1 MKFGID
7 MGHNAAPD
15 IGAVGWA
22 KEDDLTR
29 AVGVKVMDKLEAL
42 GHQAINCTPRR
53 ASSVLDSVRR
63 RVSAANAR
71 DVDLYVSIHF
81 NAFNGRANGTEV
93 FAASSAG
100 RRYAQPVLTQIVNLG
115 FYNRGVK
122 NGSHLFVLKNTNMPA
137 ILVECCFID
146 SWRDRNLYVTEAMAD
161 AIVKGLTGQTPPQN
175 QSSPSQVSGGTASSS
190 PTRDEQVLKLQQQLN
205 RLQVR
210 DRNGQ
215 ALVTDGLWGAKTASA
230 VARFNDLMDLRNDDS
245 ASAATWKALEDIFE
259 KPILRQSHATGKAV
273 RYVQFRIGTAID
285 GIFGPNTARAVQR
298 WQAVV
303 HITADGVVG
312 PQTWSKLIG

>member
-29 AVGVKVMDKLEAL
+29 AVGAKVIAKLEAL

-53 ASSVLDSVRR
+53 ASSVLDSLRR
-63 RVSAANAR
+63 RVSTANAR

-122 NGSHLFVLKNTNMPA
+122 NGSHFFVLKNTTMPA

-146 SWRDRNLYVTEAMAD
+146 SWRDRNLYETEAMAN
-161 AIVKGLTGQTPPQN
+161 AIVKGLTGQTPPQDQN
-175 QSSPSQVSGGTASSS
+175 SGSEAGA
-190 PTRDEQVLKLQQQLN
+190 PTRDAQVLKLQQQLN
-205 RLQVR
+205 RLRVR

-215 ALVTDGLWGAKTASA
+215 ALVEDGLWGAKTASA
-230 VARFNDLMDLRNDDS
+230 VARFNDLMALRSDDS

-285 GIFGPNTARAVQR
+285 GIFGPNTARSVRR
-298 WQAVV
+298 WQASV

>member
-7 MGHNAAPD
+7 MGHNAPPD
-15 IGAVGWA
+15 TGAVGWA
-22 KEDDLTR
+22 KEDDLTK
-29 AVGVKVMDKLEAL
+29 AVGNQVIEKLEAL
-42 GHQAINCTPRR
+42 GHEVVNCTPRR
-53 ASSVLDSVRR
+53 ASSVVDSLRR
-63 RVSAANAR
+63 RVNTANAR
-71 DVDLYVSIHF
+71 NVDLYVSIHF

-100 RRYAQPVLTQIVNLG
+100 RRYAQPVLNQIINLG

-122 NGSHLFVLKNTNMPA
+122 NGSHFFVLKNTNMPA
-137 ILVECCFID
+137 ILIECCFID
-146 SWRDRNLYVTEAMAD
+146 SWRDRNLYGTEAMVN
-161 AIVKGLTGQTPPQN
+161 AIVKGLTGQEPPQE
-175 QSSPSQVSGGTASSS
+175 QGGGSAAGGSGEV
-190 PTRDEQVLKLQQQLN
+190 TRDEQVLKLQQQLN
-205 RLQVR
+205 RLRVR
-210 DRNGQ
+210 DRNGKV
-215 ALVTDGLWGAKTASA
+215 LVEDGLWGPNTASA
-230 VARFNDLMDLRNDDS
+230 VARFNDLMAVRSDDS

-285 GIFGPNTARAVQR
+285 GIFGPNTARSVRR
-298 WQAVV
+298 WQASV